1 MNPKKQGRLHGV
13 QRAIDEAVV
22 WTAGEVAGSG
32 ENKMFVP
39 AHIFL
44 RVQAERDGL
53 ADALSGMQT
62 RAEALLEATSTN
74 NLDAARLRLSGFIAD
89 VERELS

>member
-1 MNPKKQGRLHGV
+1 MSRSAGGMSATKP
-13 QRAIDEAVV
+13 IDEAVV

-32 ENKMFVP
+32 ESKLFVP

-44 RVQAERDGL
+44 RVQAERDKL

-74 NLDAARLRLSGFIAD
+74 RLDVARQRLSGFIAD
-89 VERELS
+89 VEREMS